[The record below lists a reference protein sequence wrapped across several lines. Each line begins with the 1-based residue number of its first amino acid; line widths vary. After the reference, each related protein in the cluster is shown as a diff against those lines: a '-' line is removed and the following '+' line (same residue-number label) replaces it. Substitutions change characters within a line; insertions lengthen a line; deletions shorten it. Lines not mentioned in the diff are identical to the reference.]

1 MVEKM
6 CYRRDNFG
14 KEPLKPSG
22 SNLLDRFIL
31 LGQIK
36 VSVQWKL
43 TCLVHN
49 LEKLGKHCTGRN

>member
-6 CYRRDNFG
+6 CYRRDNIG

-49 LEKLGKHCTGRN
+49 PEKL